1 MENVTLNLNDKG
13 HGAFIIKEGE
23 EELGE
28 MVVGI
33 SGSDLT
39 VYHTEVK
46 PAAEGKGLSKILLQ
60 AMVDH
65 AREHKLKVI
74 ALCSFVQAQFKRH
87 PELYA
92 DIRKQ
97 ETGQ

>member
-33 SGSDLT
+33 
-39 VYHTEVK
+39 
-46 PAAEGKGLSKILLQ
+46 AEMILLCTIP
-60 AMVDH
+60 
-65 AREHKLKVI
+65 K
-74 ALCSFVQAQFKRH
+74 
-87 PELYA
+87 
-92 DIRKQ
+92 
-97 ETGQ
+97 